1 MNILI
6 KPIITEKATSNSE
19 LFNRYSFVVNKKA
32 NKLEIKNAV
41 EKAYGVTIESV
52 KTMNYPVQRNTKY
65 TLKSGIVQAMKGA
78 YKKAVVQ
85 LAEGNNIDFY
95 SNI

>member
-6 KPIITEKATSNSE
+6 KPIITEKATNNSE

-41 EKAYGVTIESV
+41 EKSYGVTIESV
-52 KTMNYPVQRNTKY
+52 RTMNYPVQRNTKY
-65 TLKSGIVQAMKGA
+65 TKSGIVQAMKGA
-78 YKKAVVQ
+78 YKKAIVQ
-85 LAEGNNIDFY
+85 LAEGENIDFY

>member
-6 KPIITEKATSNSE
+6 KPIITEKATNDSE
-19 LFNRYSFVVNKKA
+19 LFNRYAFVVNKKA
-32 NKLEIKNAV
+32 NKVEIKNAV

-52 KTMNYPVQRNTKY
+52 RTMNYPVQRNTKF
-65 TLKSGIVQAMKGA
+65 TKSGIVQAMKGA
-78 YKKAVVQ
+78 YKKAIVQ
-85 LAEGNNIDFY
+85 LAEGENIDFY

>member
-6 KPIITEKATSNSE
+6 KPIITEKATTNSE
-19 LFNRYSFVVNKKA
+19 LYNRYTFVVAKKA

-41 EKAYGVTIESV
+41 EKTYGVTIESV

-65 TLKSGIVQAMKGA
+65 TKSGIVQAMKGA

-85 LAEGNNIDFY
+85 VAEGSTIDFY

>member
-1 MNILI
+1 MSILI
-6 KPIITEKATSNSE
+6 KPIITEKATNQSE
-19 LFNRYSFVVNKKA
+19 LFNRYTFVVAKNA

-41 EKAYGVTIESV
+41 EQAYGVTIESV
-52 KTMNYPVQRNTKY
+52 KTMNYPANRKTKY
-65 TLKSGIVQAMKGA
+65 TKSGIVEAKSGA

-85 LAEGNNIDFY
+85 LAEGENIDFY

>member
-1 MNILI
+1 MSILI
-6 KPIITEKATSNSE
+6 KPIITEKATNNSE
-19 LFNRYSFVVNKKA
+19 LFNRYSFVVKKKA

-52 KTMNYPVQRNTKY
+52 RTMNYPVQRNTKY
-65 TLKSGIVQAMKGA
+65 TKSGIVQAMKGA
-78 YKKAVVQ
+78 YKKAIVQ
-85 LAEGNNIDFY
+85 LAEGENIDFY